1 MLFHVLTSRL
11 RGGGMIILDIGQ
23 GKHQKREVLTSA
35 RARPK
40 DRKVLPLD
48 VKLCHRILAGE

>member
-23 GKHQKREVLTSA
+23 GKPQREVLTSA